1 MYGNHPRILAVS
13 LFSQCV
19 DIEQNARG
27 TQMTTRVTEGA
38 RQDRRVSRLF
48 SCISCARVLP
58 SLNRKEKRDCS
69 QPLIIRNQGN
79 FCFWNRPG
87 VLSFGIP
94 NLGLIKIRNS
104 GINNST
110 DRESWFQYLESEI
123 HSVESSPVLSIHD
136 CLGSPYSM
144 GRYGLCN

>member
-48 SCISCARVLP
+48 SCVSRACTPLTK
-58 SLNRKEKRDCS
+58 SEGKERLLAAFNH
-69 QPLIIRNQGN
+69 PE
-79 FCFWNRPG
+79 
-87 VLSFGIP
+87 
-94 NLGLIKIRNS
+94 S
-104 GINNST
+104 GK
-110 DRESWFQYLESEI
+110 FLLLESPRSLELWN
-123 HSVESSPVLSIHD
+123 P
-136 CLGSPYSM
+136 
-144 GRYGLCN
+144 